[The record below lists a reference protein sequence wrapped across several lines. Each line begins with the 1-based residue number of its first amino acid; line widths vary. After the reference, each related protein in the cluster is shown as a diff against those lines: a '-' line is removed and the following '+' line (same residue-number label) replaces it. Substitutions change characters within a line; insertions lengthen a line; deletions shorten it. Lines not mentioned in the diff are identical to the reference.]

1 MRKEILITVT
11 AAYRFTAFFVHTAIS
26 RFDFGSK
33 GILVLVVSLSLA
45 ALACNLPL
53 GIGSDSASDNE
64 PLSFQDEFYQELG
77 IDISDIYLQGDQIVV
92 EYDSPWTQD
101 EASMLTDWVGL
112 MIQALEAD
120 SSSSEVRIDIN
131 HLDDPFYSIT
141 STRANVE
148 DLLNEE
154 IGMAEFYEML
164 QFSDRRAPEQA
175 LAQKFASTGFEPV
188 AIAVENGIVSIDFFQ
203 QPTFSTTDVLLEWIR
218 LLDQA
223 ASFAPDSEKIVLN
236 IIYPNAPAAQI
247 EAKTVDILE
256 YRKGNLSPAEFL
268 ARLEHAL

>member
-1 MRKEILITVT
+1 MRKEGLTIITRSCRL
-11 AAYRFTAFFVHTAIS
+11 AAFFIRTAIS

-53 GIGSDSASDNE
+53 GIGADSASDNE

-120 SSSSEVRIDIN
+120 SSSSEVRIDIY

-148 DLLNEE
+148 DLLNKE
-154 IGMAEFYEML
+154 IGIAEFYEKL

-175 LAQKFASTGFEPV
+175 LAQKFASSGFEPLAV
-188 AIAVENGIVSIDFFQ
+188 AVENGVVSIDFFQ

-256 YRKGNLSPAEFL
+256 YRNGNLSPAEFL
-268 ARLEHAL
+268 ARLEHSL